1 MRPRRGVF
9 WPLLL
14 IALGLIFL
22 LQNFGFIA
30 GVSWLAIASLWPL
43 LLVLIGLDIAFAHRW
58 PVPTLVAEVLVIAAG
73 LALVAYSP
81 NLAPGILVFGNG
93 DGSGETD
100 VSAPRGDATLV
111 RVVFVVLGF
120 FGGIGLLA
128 YIVLLIL
135 MPLPGRPAPF
145 TSTTPPA
152 APADATTASTVAPVD
167 PAIHAAEAE
176 RRRMAVG
183 YLLIGLG
190 VVFLLSNAGV
200 FRFAQLQLLWPLVL
214 IGIGALFLL
223 QRVRS

>member
-1 MRPRRGVF
+1 MPSRLERSNANRV
-9 WPLLL
+9 
-14 IALGLIFL
+14 
-22 LQNFGFIA
+22 IA
-30 GVSWLAIASLWPL
+30 GVCGGIAEYLA
-43 LLVLIGLDIAFAHRW
+43 V
-58 PVPTLVAEVLVIAAG
+58 
-73 LALVAYSP
+73 
-81 NLAPGILVFGNG
+81 
-93 DGSGETD
+93 
-100 VSAPRGDATLV
+100 DATLV

-152 APADATTASTVAPVD
+152 APADATT
-167 PAIHAAEAE
+167 EAE